1 MSHRASLNRK
11 KPDYYTYDVGDYA
24 NWGYIWPTKVEAF
37 YRTTDPP
44 LERVCEPLKIQDKI
58 HTSEAPSRYILALP
72 VS

>member
-11 KPDYYTYDVGDYA
+11 KPDYYRFDVGDYK

-37 YRTTDPP
+37 YRTTTEPP
-44 LERVCEPLKIQDKI
+44 LERVCEPLKT
-58 HTSEAPSRYILALP
+58 HTLTLP